1 MFGSKLT
8 AGLDQD
14 LKRVKESCEMYAD
27 SLGHK
32 IIVDELGNVWLNKG
46 TTCQKVR
53 GWYTL
58 EQQLHQEYIL
68 NAFKII
74 RGL

>member
-8 AGLDQD
+8 AGLDQH
-14 LKRVKESCEMYAD
+14 LEVTKKNCESLAAQLNYN
-27 SLGHK
+27 
-32 IIVDELGNVWLNKG
+32 IILDEAGNVWLNKG

-58 EQQLHQEYIL
+58 EMNLSVEL
-68 NAFKII
+68 TNTLTG
-74 RGL
+74 RWGL

>member
-8 AGLDQD
+8 AGLDQH
-14 LKRVKESCEMYAD
+14 LEVTKKNCESLAAQLNY
-27 SLGHK
+27 K
-32 IIVDELGNVWLNKG
+32 IIVDEAGNVWLNKG

-58 EQQLHQEYIL
+58 EMNLSVEL
-68 NAFKII
+68 TNTLTGKW
-74 RGL
+74 GL

>member
-8 AGLDQD
+8 AGLDQH
-14 LKRVKESCEMYAD
+14 LEATKKNCESLAAQLNY
-27 SLGHK
+27 K
-32 IIVDELGNVWLNKG
+32 IIVDEAGNVWLNKG

-58 EQQLHQEYIL
+58 EMNLTVEL
-68 NAFKII
+68 TNTLTG
-74 RGL
+74 RWGL